1 MKRKLQLF
9 LTLIFTVIVF
19 AFSACQK
26 TTENFKAEVV
36 ESSES
41 IVVIRVDET
50 DGNASLYEVMCA
62 LKEQGELN
70 FVSEDSTY
78 GQSIVSI
85 NGVENPADW
94 SSYWVSYTTD
104 SENGSTGKTV
114 DGVEWY
120 YAMAGI
126 SSLKVKA
133 GHSYMFAYEQ
143 SSF

>member
-26 TTENFKAEVV
+26 DTGKIQAEVV

-41 IVVIRVDET
+41 TVIIRVDEVNGDT
-50 DGNASLYEVMCA
+50 TLYEVMCA
-62 LKEQGELN
+62 LKEQGALN
-70 FVSEDSTY
+70 FVSENSTY

-85 NGVENPADW
+85 NGVENPVDW
-94 SSYWVSYTTD
+94 SYFWASYTTD
-104 SENGSTGKTV
+104 SENGSTAKTV

-126 SSLKVKA
+126 STLKVKA

>member
-1 MKRKLQLF
+1 MKRKIQLF
-9 LTLIFTVIVF
+9 FTILFTAILVV
-19 AFSACQK
+19 FSACQK
-26 TTENFKAEVV
+26 DTGNIKAEVV

-41 IVVIRVDET
+41 TVIIRVDEV
-50 DGNASLYEVMCA
+50 DGDTTLYDVMRA

-85 NGVENPADW
+85 NGVKNPSDW
-94 SSYWVSYTTD
+94 SCYWASYTTD
-104 SENGSTGKTV
+104 SENGSTSKTV

-133 GHSYMFAYEQ
+133 NCSYMFVYEQ